1 MAKIN
6 SRSPYF
12 LFIDGTGND
21 YVQVD
26 IYVYSGEQG
35 EVGSGGDRPADPT
48 YTIKATFLN
57 NEANVNISELV
68 NDYIETNFDG
78 NYTQDVYW
86 VDIIES
92 MYLNGA
98 VNGTPT
104 ETRFRGFKGYGYFED
119 GRQPQ
124 LQQNVLLSNTKIL
137 KLDDEALIV
146 PVDTENTV
154 RVSFEDESGDVYTT
168 SVSSSTDSSE
178 QIEYVSNVLTT
189 SKSFESRVLSNGG
202 VFERGQCLT
211 EFDNQ
216 YSIFPTKSVYVEHS
230 NGDIDFL
237 RVENISECKYT
248 PNKITFVN
256 RFGAY
261 QDLWFF
267 KTSKL
272 KMNVED
278 KSFRANTLVQGAYDT
293 SKHQYKTLFKKGKQ
307 TLSLSSGFYPEE
319 YNEVFK
325 QLLLSEDVW
334 INYENN
340 TLPVNIKSSDMSFKT
355 RLNDSLIEYNIELEF
370 AYDTINSVR

>member
-35 EVGSGGDRPADPT
+35 EAGSGGDRPADPT

-154 RVSFEDESGDVYTT
+154 RVSFEDENGDVYTT

-178 QIEYVSNVLTT
+178 QIEYVSNVITS
-189 SKSFESRVLSNGG
+189 SKSFESRVLGNGG
-202 VFERGQCLT
+202 TFEGGQCLT

-272 KMNVED
+272 KMKVKD

-340 TLPVNIKSSDMSFKT
+340 TLPVNIKSSDMNFKT

>member
-35 EVGSGGDRPADPT
+35 EAGSGGDRPADPT

-178 QIEYVSNVLTT
+178 QIEYVSNVITS
-189 SKSFESRVLSNGG
+189 SKSFESRVLGNGG
-202 VFERGQCLT
+202 TFEGGQCLT

-272 KMNVED
+272 KMKVKD

-340 TLPVNIKSSDMSFKT
+340 TLPVNIKSSDMNFKT

>member
-21 YVQVD
+21 YAQVD

-35 EVGSGGDRPADPT
+35 EAGSGGDRPADPT

-178 QIEYVSNVLTT
+178 QIEYVSNVITS
-189 SKSFESRVLSNGG
+189 SKSFESRVLGNGG
-202 VFERGQCLT
+202 TFEGGQCLT

-272 KMNVED
+272 KMKVED

>member
-21 YVQVD
+21 YAQVD

-35 EVGSGGDRPADPT
+35 EAGSGGDRPADPT

-86 VDIIES
+86 VDVIES

-154 RVSFEDESGDVYTT
+154 RVSFEDESGDIYTT
-168 SVSSSTDSSE
+168 SISSSTDSGE
-178 QIEYVSNVLTT
+178 QIKYVSNVITS
-189 SKSFESRVLSNGG
+189 SKSFESRVLGNGG
-202 VFERGQCLT
+202 TFEGGQCLT

-278 KSFRANTLVQGAYDT
+278 KSFRANTLVQGSYDT

-340 TLPVNIKSSDMSFKT
+340 TLPVNIKSSDISFKT

>member
-12 LFIDGTGND
+12 LYVDGTGND

-35 EVGSGGDRPADPT
+35 EAGAGGDRPVTPT
-48 YTIKATFLN
+48 YTLKSTFVN
-57 NEANVNISELV
+57 DEANIDISPLV
-68 NDYIETNFDG
+68 NDYIDADFDG
-78 NYTQDVYW
+78 NYVQDIYW
-86 VDIIES
+86 VDVIETK
-92 MYLNGA
+92 YLNEA
-98 VNGTPT
+98 VNGTPV

-137 KLDDEALIV
+137 KLDDEALKV
-146 PVDTENTV
+146 PVDRENTV
-154 RVSFEDESGDVYTT
+154 RVTFEGLDGETYTT
-168 SVSSSTDSSE
+168 TVTSSTDSSE
-178 QIEYVSNVLTT
+178 QVQYVSNLSST
-189 SKSFESRVLSNGG
+189 SSSYENRVLSDGG
-202 VFERGQCLT
+202 TFEPNNCLT
-211 EFDNQ
+211 SFNNLYEL
-216 YSIFPTKSVYVEHS
+216 IPTKRVYVEHS
-230 NGDIDFL
+230 NGDFDVL
-237 RVENISECKYT
+237 KVENISECKYE
-248 PNKITFVN
+248 PLKLTFVN
-256 RFGAY
+256 RFGVW

-272 KMNVED
+272 KLNTEG
-278 KSFRANTLVQGAYDT
+278 KKYRSNTLSQGSYDT
-293 SKHQYKTLFKKGKQ
+293 TKHQYKTLFKKGKQ
-307 TLSLSSGFYPEE
+307 SLTLSSGFYPEE

-340 TLPVNIKSSDMSFKT
+340 TLPVNISSSDMNFKT
-355 RLNDSLIEYNIELEF
+355 RLNDSLIEYNIEVEF

>member
-35 EVGSGGDRPADPT
+35 EAGSGGDRPADPT

-86 VDIIES
+86 VDVIES

-154 RVSFEDESGDVYTT
+154 RVSFEDESGDIYTT
-168 SVSSSTDSSE
+168 SISSSTDSGE
-178 QIEYVSNVLTT
+178 QIKYVSNVITS
-189 SKSFESRVLSNGG
+189 SKSFESRVLGNGG
-202 VFERGQCLT
+202 TFEGGQCLT

-278 KSFRANTLVQGAYDT
+278 KSFRANTLVQGSYDT

-340 TLPVNIKSSDMSFKT
+340 TLPVNIKSSDISFKT